1 MLGVGAGWNREE
13 MEDHGTDWATR
24 FKRMRE
30 TIEACQA
37 IWTQEEASYHGDVV
51 QFESMRARPKPVQQP
66 HPIIMGG
73 EGPLTLKRIVR
84 YCDAWMPIDPG
95 VAHVAPG
102 GMTFGE
108 QMVALQDLARQA
120 GRDPIPVYVFFGPR
134 DVEALKGYQD
144 AGVTGVVMSL
154 PPSGGEKALR
164 RMDQIAAIRE
174 QVR

>member
-1 MLGVGAGWNREE
+1 MARTGQRASSACAKPSKRAKPSGPKKKPATMATWSSSNRC
-13 MEDHGTDWATR
+13 GP
-24 FKRMRE
+24 
-30 TIEACQA
+30 
-37 IWTQEEASYHGDVV
+37 
-51 QFESMRARPKPVQQP
+51 ARNPCSSRT
-66 HPIIMGG
+66 PIIMGG